1 MTSHV
6 KIHAKSAHRQDPN
19 LGRFLNSGSMG
30 STERSDAEI
39 ALGNGGGPRGTN
51 RTNFALDTPER
62 RDSDAGRGRNT
73 SIRRGQSRHMM
84 INKDRS
90 ARMIMKKNNSTS
102 QNLVGNLLAVVEE
115 YGIRRKKTDF
125 HAKSTLFPVFV
136 PTNPFRQNWDKFTM
150 MILLY
155 VIFVTPF
162 SIAFLDP
169 PDPVVDVFDRLVDAV
184 FWIDIVLNFRT
195 AWVDVEGHM
204 CFEWKECA
212 MKYATGWLFVDVIS
226 CLPYDLFGTSNTG
239 DQSNETTARSLM
251 ILRALKVLKLTK
263 LLRVFRSS
271 RILKRMEQQMS
282 IKFGVIKLLKFIV
295 MIVMVAHW
303 MACIYYLAG
312 TMSAPANAHE
322 SWINS
327 HEYPE
332 YYNFW
337 DMYVLALY
345 WAIMTIT
352 TIGYGDVPSGTTA
365 ERVVSIFC
373 MILGA
378 CLYSYIVGT
387 VTTVVQGLDISRRA
401 FEDKMDSINDY
412 MSLSNF
418 PTHLRR
424 RIRAYCFYQRDTKSF
439 LPQER
444 DLYAS
449 VSPALR
455 SMCAYYKYNV
465 LLKRVPYFSHAPTQ
479 VISEL
484 ALLLKHAI
492 YMPGECVMK
501 AGEVGHVMYFMYKG
515 RAHLEMISPKD
526 NGPVILGL
534 LTDGT
539 HFGERG
545 MLFSARRLHTVRCLS
560 YCDTCIIN
568 GDDYLRLMRF
578 HPDVQAEVRRM
589 VVRKMWM
596 HLSKSGKLKS
606 AFEKAASVPRK
617 KAVAMD
623 LNIMQTKIYEL
634 QELLAKQMRFRE
646 LELERQK
653 LDMRAVEK
661 KEKAKHEGEKRKLR
675 RESQRLTLSL
685 EEYRGIVEE
694 RDSPRNEGEAEI
706 FGRQQ
711 GGSLTVR
718 EQTRHLSRGG
728 VSSESESKH
737 FEESGNDVEKVAR
750 PGTISECGTEEDHMT
765 MKTPRSSIVDVNNT
779 AGIPSEPSKVQ

>member
-1 MTSHV
+1 MSSTVQILPRPSH
-6 KIHAKSAHRQDPN
+6 SQEDPG
-19 LGRFLNSGSMG
+19 LVSFLANGESLDHTVHIEGG
-30 STERSDAEI
+30 ELDTTTERKTTGR
-39 ALGNGGGPRGTN
+39 LLKRGT
-51 RTNFALDTPER
+51 
-62 RDSDAGRGRNT
+62 SKH
-73 SIRRGQSRHMM
+73 HMEAHM
-84 INKDRS
+84 RS
-90 ARMIMKKNNSTS
+90 ERMISKKTAVTR
-102 QNLVGNLLAVVEE
+102 QNLIGNLLAVVEE

-125 HAKSTLFPVFV
+125 HAHSTFPVFV
-136 PTNPFRQNWDKFTM
+136 PTNPFRRRWDIFT
-150 MILLY
+150 LLVLIY
-155 VIFVTPF
+155 VILVTPF

-169 PDPVVDVFDRLVDAV
+169 PDQTIAVFDRIVDGV
-184 FWIDIVLNFRT
+184 FWIDIILNFRT

-212 MKYATGWLFVDVIS
+212 VSYAQGWLFVDVIS
-226 CLPYDLFGTSNTG
+226 CLPYDSFTASS
-239 DQSNETTARSLM
+239 DNENSTPGEAKSLM
-251 ILRALKVLKLTK
+251 LLRALKILKLTK

-271 RILKRMEQQMS
+271 RILKRMEQQMA
-282 IKFGVIKLLKFIV
+282 IKFGVLKLMKFILV
-295 MIVMVAHW
+295 IVTVAHW
-303 MACIYYLAG
+303 MACVYYLAG
-312 TMSAPANAHE
+312 TMSEPASQHE

-327 HEYPE
+327 HAYPE
-332 YYNFW
+332 HYTFW
-337 DMYVLALY
+337 DMYVLAMY

-412 MSLSNF
+412 MTLSCF

-465 LLKRVPYFSHAPTQ
+465 LLKRVPYFAHAPTQ

-515 RAHLEMISPKD
+515 RAHLEMIGKD
-526 NGPVILGL
+526 NDPVILGL

-568 GDDYLRLMRF
+568 GDDYTRLMRF
-578 HPDVQAEVRRM
+578 HPDVKAEVRRM
-589 VVRKMWM
+589 VVRKMWA
-596 HLSKSGKLKS
+596 HLSKSGKLIS
-606 AFEKAASVPRK
+606 AFQRASKAPRK

-653 LDMRAVEK
+653 LEVKAITKTER
-661 KEKAKHEGEKRKLR
+661 AKHENEKRKLR
-675 RESQRLTLSL
+675 RESQRLTLSV
-685 EEYRGIVEE
+685 EELRTIVEGSGTGITPTN
-694 RDSPRNEGEAEI
+694 SPRNNTDAI
-706 FGRQQ
+706 N
-711 GGSLTVR
+711 SMM
-718 EQTRHLSRGG
+718 SRGG
-728 VSSESESKH
+728 VAAPD
-737 FEESGNDVEKVAR
+737 DVHQVKEIRETKDSDNITR
-750 PGTISECGTEEDHMT
+750 PGVVSDCGTEEDHLNMQ
-765 MKTPRSSIVDVNNT
+765 TPRTSLVIHTNT
-779 AGIPSEPSKVQ
+779 

>member
-1 MTSHV
+1 MSSSSIV
-6 KIHAKSAHRQDPN
+6 QIRPEAAKPAQDP
-19 LGRFLNSGSMG
+19 GVVAFVPTGERRGIR
-30 STERSDAEI
+30 TEQLLS
-39 ALGNGGGPRGTN
+39 
-51 RTNFALDTPER
+51 PER
-62 RDSDAGRGRNT
+62 KVMTTSKRSSPPRPGLTRGKSRN
-73 SIRRGQSRHMM
+73 QM
-84 INKDRS
+84 DRQRS
-90 ARMIMKKNNSTS
+90 ELSSKKSKMVTR
-102 QNLVGNLLAVVEE
+102 QNLIGNLMAVVEE

-125 HAKSTLFPVFV
+125 HAHSKLPVFI
-136 PTNPFRQNWDKFTM
+136 PTNNFRQNWDKFTM
-150 MILLY
+150 VILLY

-169 PDPVVDVFDRLVDAV
+169 PDPVVVIFDRVVDAV

-212 MKYATGWLFVDVIS
+212 TKYAQGWLFIDVVS
-226 CLPYDLFGTSNTG
+226 CLPYDYFTLG
-239 DQSNETTARSLM
+239 DDGMPGASRQLAVFRV
-251 ILRALKVLKLTK
+251 LKVLKLTK

-303 MACIYYLAG
+303 MACFYYLAG
-312 TMSAPANAHE
+312 TMNEPSTQHE

-332 YYNFW
+332 YYSFW

-352 TIGYGDVPSGTTA
+352 TIGYGDVPSGTTT

-412 MSLSNF
+412 MSLSCF

-465 LLKRVPYFSHAPTQ
+465 LLKRVPYFQNSPTQ

-484 ALLLKHAI
+484 ALLLRHAI

-515 RAHLEMISPKD
+515 RAHLEMIGRD
-526 NGPVILGL
+526 NDPMIIGL

-568 GDDYLRLMRF
+568 GEDYASLMRF

-606 AFEKAASVPRK
+606 AFERAAKVPRK

-623 LNIMQTKIYEL
+623 LNVMQTKIYEL
-634 QELLAKQMRFRE
+634 QELLAKQMRYRE
-646 LELERQK
+646 LELERGK
-653 LDMRAVEK
+653 LEMKAIKK
-661 KEKAKHEGEKRKLR
+661 KETAKHENEKKKLR
-675 RESQRLTLSL
+675 RESQRLKMSIT
-685 EEYRGIVEE
+685 EYQEIIDAGGSMGGTPQP
-694 RDSPRNEGEAEI
+694 SPRGLISTESSI
-706 FGRQQ
+706 DR
-711 GGSLTVR
+711 SV
-718 EQTRHLSRGG
+718 SRGG
-728 VSSESESKH
+728 FPFPGDSEVGLKVNTSYDQIH
-737 FEESGNDVEKVAR
+737 QGVGFDVGIEH
-750 PGTISECGTEEDHMT
+750 DHMQMDIHSMSENHGT
-765 MKTPRSSIVDVNNT
+765 LLPAVGGKEQKEEQQGSSNSLT
-779 AGIPSEPSKVQ
+779 

>member
-1 MTSHV
+1 MSTTV
-6 KIHAKSAHRQDPN
+6 QIHPTPSKGQSDPGMVAFIPTN
-19 LGRFLNSGSMG
+19 
-30 STERSDAEI
+30 ERASD
-39 ALGNGGGPRGTN
+39 
-51 RTNFALDTPER
+51 RTQNNDDDFITTPER
-62 RDSDAGRGRNT
+62 KTDRQRKKSGGTLARKASKHHVLNQQRSD
-73 SIRRGQSRHMM
+73 
-84 INKDRS
+84 
-90 ARMIMKKNNSTS
+90 RMISKKQAISR
-102 QNLVGNLLAVVEE
+102 QNLIGNLLAVVEE

-125 HAKSTLFPVFV
+125 HAHSTFPVFV
-136 PTNPFRQNWDKFTM
+136 PTNPFRRRWDLFT
-150 MILLY
+150 LFVLVY

-169 PDPVVDVFDRLVDAV
+169 PSDAITVCDRIVDAV

-204 CFEWKECA
+204 CFEYKQCA
-212 MKYATGWLFVDVIS
+212 LSYAKGWLFVDVVS
-226 CLPYDLFGTSNTG
+226 CLPYDQFTVKPTG
-239 DQSNETTARSLM
+239 GSRDSETKGIM
-251 ILRALKVLKLTK
+251 ILRALKILKLTK

-282 IKFGVIKLLKFIV
+282 IKFGVIKLMKFILV
-295 MIVMVAHW
+295 IVMVAHW

-312 TMSAPANAHE
+312 TMSEPSNRHE

-327 HEYPE
+327 HVYPE
-332 YYNFW
+332 HYTFW

-365 ERVVSIFC
+365 ERVVSIVC

-412 MSLSNF
+412 MSLSCF

-455 SMCAYYKYNV
+455 SMCAFYKYNV

-515 RAHLEMISPKD
+515 RAHLEMIGKD
-526 NGPVILGL
+526 NDPVILGL

-568 GDDYLRLMRF
+568 GDDYNRLMRF
-578 HPDVQAEVRRM
+578 HPDVKAEVRRM
-589 VVRKMWM
+589 VVRKMWT

-606 AFEKAASVPRK
+606 AFERAAKSPRK

-623 LNIMQTKIYEL
+623 LNIMQSKIYEL

-653 LDMRAVEK
+653 LDMKAIEK
-661 KEKAKHEGEKRKLR
+661 KERAKHDGEKRKLR
-675 RESQRLTLSL
+675 RESQRLQLSV
-685 EEYRGIVEE
+685 EELRSIVEAQTPTN
-694 RDSPRNEGEAEI
+694 SPRNINNGAI
-706 FGRQQ
+706 N
-711 GGSLTVR
+711 SSI
-718 EQTRHLSRGG
+718 SRGG
-728 VSSESESKH
+728 IAPPVGLHTVKELRESK
-737 FEESGNDVEKVAR
+737 DDIR
-750 PGTISECGTEEDHMT
+750 PGDVSECGTEEDHLNM
-765 MKTPRSSIVDVNNT
+765 RSLSINT
-779 AGIPSEPSKVQ
+779 GEDIAAD